1 MSDENNPALLD
12 RVVTG
17 YPRTKTAD
25 KLTAPAFVRDLEVM
39 MLVNDEFSWMGEIQ
53 DRPGDHRSPTS
64 VRAHVREKMAPE
76 RRYISAT

>member
-25 KLTAPAFVRDLEVM
+25 KLTAPAFVWDLEVM
-39 MLVNDEFSWMGEIQ
+39 RLVNDEFTWMGEIQ
-53 DRPGDHRSPTS
+53 GPRGDHRSPTPGAS
-64 VRAHVREKMAPE
+64 TTGALQRIE
-76 RRYISAT
+76 SSS